1 MRFWVCIV
9 ATIVIG
15 GLWTTLLELTSPD
28 FPIRSSIL
36 IFLGSGL
43 ITWLVTSPKFFRR
56 FVGEATPES
65 LGIIRIITC
74 GVSLILIIG
83 IEDMPSSAWLPEGM
97 RYPLGVIGLFEQL
110 PGFDNFVRS
119 YNSLQIL
126 DWLTGLVLFLGII
139 GWRTKIIIPLAFFCC
154 LLVGGIL
161 RQYSHFFH
169 TGLIPIYLLAI
180 LSFTPCGDGLSIDRL
195 WKEYRGQA
203 VPVLHRTA
211 PVYGWSRYACWVVI
225 AIPYV
230 VAGLSKL
237 RNGGL
242 MWWGADN
249 MRFQLYST
257 ALAPMQFDFS
267 LALHWN
273 HAPDI
278 VFALLGLFGV
288 GSELAYGAVLFS
300 RRARWIIPPLMAMMH
315 IGILFFQDILFL
327 DLILLQ
333 LIFVDFD
340 QLRPALANWYAS
352 HQKPIIIIYDSLA
365 STCCRNVRV
374 LKFLDIFEQL
384 QFQDFR
390 QLDLD
395 KYNDQHRLNL
405 EEIALTDRINII
417 SQDHCYRGFSGCKFI
432 VLALPLCWILTPFI
446 FLPGLSFL
454 GEKLYQL
461 SLSNPPSS
469 AKKIANRELHAF
481 WQGFGYPLLIS
492 IVTVGLIS
500 CWAAQLEFY
509 PFTAMQMF
517 SKGNTSGIV
526 RYHKVLAHYDSGVI
540 ARSYLEKIIPALYD
554 TRYRRTLRR
563 CLSEN
568 PKDIQVCEELLTTAG
583 IIYNNKHNTNDK
595 IKQLEVQLW
604 EWDFRKNPSD
614 SQKGS
619 MVQRRF
625 IQVN

>member
-1 MRFWVCIV
+1 
-9 ATIVIG
+9 
-15 GLWTTLLELTSPD
+15 
-28 FPIRSSIL
+28 
-36 IFLGSGL
+36 
-43 ITWLVTSPKFFRR
+43 
-56 FVGEATPES
+56 
-65 LGIIRIITC
+65 
-74 GVSLILIIG
+74 
-83 IEDMPSSAWLPEGM
+83 
-97 RYPLGVIGLFEQL
+97 
-110 PGFDNFVRS
+110 
-119 YNSLQIL
+119 
-126 DWLTGLVLFLGII
+126 
-139 GWRTKIIIPLAFFCC
+139 
-154 LLVGGIL
+154 
-161 RQYSHFFH
+161 
-169 TGLIPIYLLAI
+169 
-180 LSFTPCGDGLSIDRL
+180 
-195 WKEYRGQA
+195 
-203 VPVLHRTA
+203 
-211 PVYGWSRYACWVVI
+211 
-225 AIPYV
+225 
-230 VAGLSKL
+230 
-237 RNGGL
+237 
-242 MWWGADN
+242 
-249 MRFQLYST
+249 
-257 ALAPMQFDFS
+257 
-267 LALHWN
+267 
-273 HAPDI
+273 
-278 VFALLGLFGV
+278 
-288 GSELAYGAVLFS
+288 
-300 RRARWIIPPLMAMMH
+300 MAMMH

-340 QLRPALANWYAS
+340 QLRPAIANWYAS
-352 HQKPIIIIYDSLA
+352 HQKPITIIYDGLA
-365 STCCRNVRV
+365 PTCCRNVRV

-384 QFQDFR
+384 QFQDFS

-405 EEIALTDRINII
+405 EEIVLTDRINII